1 MIASLILAAAAV
13 LAPAQSSTTE
23 ARVQKVSEPTMAVA
37 LLSCVIQRDGA
48 LQGCK
53 VMAESPSEMGVG
65 EAALMMS
72 SQYRLDPLGPDGRL
86 RTGEVVEIPI
96 QIRIK

>member
-1 MIASLILAAAAV
+1 
-13 LAPAQSSTTE
+13 
-23 ARVQKVSEPTMAVA
+23 MAVA

-48 LQGCK
+48 LAGCK

-86 RTGEVVEIPI
+86 RTGEVVEVPV